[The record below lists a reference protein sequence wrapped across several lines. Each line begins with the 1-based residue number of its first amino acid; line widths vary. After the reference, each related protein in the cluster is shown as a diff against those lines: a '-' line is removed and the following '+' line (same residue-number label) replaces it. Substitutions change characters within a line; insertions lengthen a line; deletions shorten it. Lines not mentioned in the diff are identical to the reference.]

1 MMIEYKLFYK
11 YKTLFD
17 KDEIQKKDK
26 NVILRK
32 TERLKEIIIKD
43 ILN

>member
-43 ILN
+43 ILS